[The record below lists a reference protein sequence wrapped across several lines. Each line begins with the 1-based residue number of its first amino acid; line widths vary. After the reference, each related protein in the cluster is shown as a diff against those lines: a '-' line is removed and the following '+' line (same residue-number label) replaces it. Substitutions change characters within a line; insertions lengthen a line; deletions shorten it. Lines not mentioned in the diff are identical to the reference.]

1 MDFIKKFT
9 LLIEE
14 EIWLKAKAKESR
26 EEEEEEDEEEGE
38 AEKSSSY
45 DCMSSQALSAYFNS
59 KVSTGKSSLNG
70 IDRLWK
76 NYQGRMTIIYESLFT
91 MFTEISAARVLSSLK
106 PDLSDQVFSLSVL
119 QPVKESWFGVRYIC
133 VFNWYFQK
141 CSQKFPR
148 VDTKNAV
155 RFSYENGKSCFTS
168 FVNPGIEQLTEVLE
182 FFEMGQRTALQGID
196 WLEPWKSAASFK
208 DMSASLSAYAT
219 KHFIRSKESQFRNK
233 MDSLN
238 QHLRE
243 HEIHLLFGALRSKM
257 ASSFVVSP
265 TCKFIQFVHYFR
277 QSSIFALS
285 LKATVLRCL
294 VKDPDVFST
303 PAKLKSALQENV
315 SHEMFSDHLQLHFDE
330 VNVHDTVSQLHYH
343 LFHTF
348 NRLSVKT

>member
-1 MDFIKKFT
+1 
-9 LLIEE
+9 
-14 EIWLKAKAKESR
+14 
-26 EEEEEEDEEEGE
+26 
-38 AEKSSSY
+38 
-45 DCMSSQALSAYFNS
+45 
-59 KVSTGKSSLNG
+59 
-70 IDRLWK
+70 
-76 NYQGRMTIIYESLFT
+76 
-91 MFTEISAARVLSSLK
+91 
-106 PDLSDQVFSLSVL
+106 
-119 QPVKESWFGVRYIC
+119 
-133 VFNWYFQK
+133 
-141 CSQKFPR
+141 
-148 VDTKNAV
+148 
-155 RFSYENGKSCFTS
+155 
-168 FVNPGIEQLTEVLE
+168 
-182 FFEMGQRTALQGID
+182 MGQRTALQGID

-330 VNVHDTVSQLHYH
+330 VNVRARHRYSALLSSFPYIQQAFSLEGDMDDLETFHAKMIYLLCGIGDYSSKTPPASHQKPKTTFSSLSKIKHNMGRGSPRADGEGDLQDARCGHCEALIRSAQSRKDCSQCNVICH
-343 LFHTF
+343 LAC
-348 NRLSVKT
+348 LSVCLHSTTPGVLSVPI